1 MLTPTV
7 DKNEL
12 EDLMDLVSN
21 DMTTDEAYVC
31 RKTGKIHWIP
41 DFAISGI
48 EVDVPAD
55 IDDQIKYVSVPDKR
69 DLDLGSSLAYD
80 FAGQHLPIQYEQVR
94 DMFWR
99 AGAYGRFKGL
109 LEGKDL
115 LQAWYDF
122 EAEQTTKALA
132 QWCKDEGLE
141 LSA

>member
-1 MLTPTV
+1 MPTV

-12 EDLMDLVSN
+12 EDLMDLISDV
-21 DMTTDEAYVC
+21 MATDEAYIC

-41 DFAISGI
+41 DFSVSGI

-55 IDDQIKYVSVPDKR
+55 IEDKDKYVPLPDKR

-80 FAGQHLPIQYEQVR
+80 FAGQHLPNHYDQVR
-94 DMFWR
+94 DMFRR

-109 LEGKDL
+109 LESKGL

-122 EAEQTTKALA
+122 EAEQATKVLA

-141 LSA
+141 LGP